1 MDVIFWIAFIAFI
14 GVFLALDLGVFH
26 KKAHVVAPKEA
37 AAWTVVWVTLAIIS
51 TWGAKGR

>member
-26 KKAHVVAPKEA
+26 KKIETYIQRVSERVLEFAN
-37 AAWTVVWVTLAIIS
+37 TR
-51 TWGAKGR
+51 G